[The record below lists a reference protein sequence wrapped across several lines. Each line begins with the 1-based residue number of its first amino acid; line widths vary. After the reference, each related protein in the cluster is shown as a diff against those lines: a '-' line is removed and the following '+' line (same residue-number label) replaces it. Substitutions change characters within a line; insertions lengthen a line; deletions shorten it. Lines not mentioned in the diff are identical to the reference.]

1 MRLCLLSILIV
12 AGVFAQQ
19 QDSLTIDKAVDIV
32 LKRHPSITQAQ
43 EALEA
48 SRAHTQGL
56 TSANYPSVNA
66 TVSDVYLGPEYPFNL
81 GGLKFAMFPDN
92 NFDAHI
98 GATYTVYDFGKR
110 SMTLEA
116 GKTGE
121 KSASDQ
127 LQSVKTQLYY
137 QVLQLFTSIILQ
149 EKSVTVADEGIAE
162 LDRHLVDVR
171 KKIEAGSATEFD
183 ALKTQVQLTG
193 AQGQRI
199 DIASD
204 MAKKKTALGQLL
216 GFTPAASLDLKGGFD
231 TLPARL
237 NVDSLIS
244 YALDNRSE
252 RALAVNA
259 RQSAKIQREIAKKEN
274 LPVLNIHAS
283 GGFKN
288 GFPDTVAPPRTDIS
302 TPRINWSAGAEVSI
316 PLYDGKRA
324 HFHEQEAARNEM
336 ASNAA
341 LNTIDERIKTEVL
354 QAKEDVEASFS
365 KLDISQAQITFAQR
379 SLELARLKYDAGVV
393 TNLDVL
399 DAENDFS
406 QAKLGHLRNQYQYT
420 QSIYA
425 LDKAI
430 GRMPFTLPQ

>member
-1 MRLCLLSILIV
+1 MFIV
-12 AGVFAQQ
+12 AVVFAQQ
-19 QDSLTIDKAVDIV
+19 PDSLTIDKAVDIV
-32 LKRHPSITQAQ
+32 LKRHPSITQAK

-48 SRAHTQGL
+48 ARAHTRGIE
-56 TSANYPSVNA
+56 SANYPTVSA
-66 TVSDVYLGPEYPFNL
+66 DVSDVYLGPEYAFNL
-81 GGLKFAMFPDN
+81 GHGSKFTIFPDN

-98 GATYTVYDFGKR
+98 GAMYTLYDFGKR
-110 SMTLEA
+110 SIALEA
-116 GKTGE
+116 SKTGE
-121 KSASDQ
+121 ASASDQ

-137 QVLQLFTSIILQ
+137 QVLQLFTIIILQ
-149 EKSVTVADEGIAE
+149 EKSVLVTDEGIAE

-171 KKIEAGSATEFD
+171 KKIEAGGATEFD
-183 ALKTQVQLTG
+183 ELKTQVQRAT

-204 MAKKKTALGQLL
+204 LAKKKAAFRLLL
-216 GFTPAASLDLKGGFD
+216 GLKPGAPLDLKGGFD
-231 TLPARL
+231 TLSMRL
-237 NVDSLIS
+237 DVDSLVS
-244 YALDNRSE
+244 YAINNRSE
-252 RALAVNA
+252 RALAADA
-259 RQSAKIQREIAKKEN
+259 RQSAKLQREIAKKEN

-288 GFPDTVAPPRTDIS
+288 GFPDTMPPPSTDIS

-324 HFHEQEAARNEM
+324 HFHEQESARNEM

-354 QAKEDVEASFS
+354 QAVEDVAASYS
-365 KLDISQAQITFAQR
+365 KLDISRAQIAFAQR

-406 QAKLGHLRNQYQYT
+406 QAQLGHLRNQFQYT
-420 QSIYA
+420 QSIYE
-425 LDKAI
+425 LDKAT
-430 GRMPFTLPQ
+430 GRMPVTLPR

>member
-1 MRLCLLSILIV
+1 
-12 AGVFAQQ
+12 
-19 QDSLTIDKAVDIV
+19 
-32 LKRHPSITQAQ
+32 
-43 EALEA
+43 
-48 SRAHTQGL
+48 
-56 TSANYPSVNA
+56 
-66 TVSDVYLGPEYPFNL
+66 
-81 GGLKFAMFPDN
+81 
-92 NFDAHI
+92 
-98 GATYTVYDFGKR
+98 
-110 SMTLEA
+110 MTLEA
-116 GKTGE
+116 SKTGE
-121 KSASDQ
+121 ESASDQ

-137 QVLQLFTSIILQ
+137 QVLQLFSSIILQ
-149 EKSVTVADEGIAE
+149 EKSLRVADEGIAE

-183 ALKTQVQLTG
+183 ALKTQVQRAN

-204 MAKKKTALGQLL
+204 MAKKKTALSQLL